1 MAQTPTTLF
10 PSIGS
15 VADQTDNLQTRETDE
30 SSGNPT
36 FSTNDNE
43 EKVVQE
49 VESLCMKCGEQVS
62 LIFFFLFLLI
72 ISDFFSRELR
82 VFSLHPSHFFEK

>member
-1 MAQTPTTLF
+1 MRLSVAPHDYHQTYYAMAQTPTTLF

-15 VADQTDNLQTRETDE
+15 VADQTDSLQTKETDGDPT
-30 SSGNPT
+30 ST
-36 FSTNDNE
+36 FSANDDE

-62 LIFFFLFLLI
+62 LT
-72 ISDFFSRELR
+72 SFSM
-82 VFSLHPSHFFEK
+82 SN

>member
-15 VADQTDNLQTRETDE
+15 VADQTDNLETRETDE
-30 SSGNPT
+30 NIDDPSIST
-36 FSTNDNE
+36 LSTNDNE

-49 VESLCMKCGEQVS
+49 VESLCMNCEEQVGFDFSFLS
-62 LIFFFLFLLI
+62 LLV
-72 ISDFFSRELR
+72 SN
-82 VFSLHPSHFFEK
+82 

>member
-15 VADQTDNLQTRETDE
+15 VADQTDNLQTKETDG

-36 FSTNDNE
+36 LSTLSTNDNE

-62 LIFFFLFLLI
+62 FIFSSFL
-72 ISDFFSRELR
+72 
-82 VFSLHPSHFFEK
+82 SLDK

>member
-15 VADQTDNLQTRETDE
+15 VADQTDNLQTKETVG
-30 SSGNPT
+30 SST
-36 FSTNDNE
+36 LITNDNE

-49 VESLCMKCGEQVS
+49 VESLCIKCGEQVS
-62 LIFFFLFLLI
+62 LIFSSSF
-72 ISDFFSRELR
+72 D
-82 VFSLHPSHFFEK
+82 K

>member
-15 VADQTDNLQTRETDE
+15 VADQTDNLETRETDG

-49 VESLCMKCGEQVS
+49 VESLCMKCDEQVS
-62 LIFFFLFLLI
+62 LIFFF
-72 ISDFFSRELR
+72 
-82 VFSLHPSHFFEK
+82 SLSFDK

>member
-15 VADQTDNLQTRETDE
+15 IADQTDNLQTKETDR
-30 SSGNPT
+30 SST
-36 FSTNDNE
+36 FSPNDNE

-62 LIFFFLFLLI
+62 LIF
-72 ISDFFSRELR
+72 SFS
-82 VFSLHPSHFFEK
+82 FDK

>member
-1 MAQTPTTLF
+1 MTSQTSTTLF

-15 VADQTDNLQTRETDE
+15 IADQTDNLEIQETTGDAD
-30 SSGNPT
+30 PI
-36 FSTNDNE
+36 STSDNE

-62 LIFFFLFLLI
+62 FHLI
-72 ISDFFSRELR
+72 IL
-82 VFSLHPSHFFEK
+82 

>member
-15 VADQTDNLQTRETDE
+15 VADQTDNLQTRETD
-30 SSGNPT
+30 GNPT

-43 EKVVQE
+43 EKVVEE

-62 LIFFFLFLLI
+62 LTLFFF
-72 ISDFFSRELR
+72 
-82 VFSLHPSHFFEK
+82 

>member
-15 VADQTDNLQTRETDE
+15 VADQTDNLQASEPDE
-30 SSGNPT
+30 SIDNTT
-36 FSTNDNE
+36 FSTLSTNDNE

-62 LIFFFLFLLI
+62 LI
-72 ISDFFSRELR
+72 
-82 VFSLHPSHFFEK
+82 